1 VFDQI
6 EAAVQRV
13 YHCRCGNVVFFLN
26 SSCLNCGAKLGYEPR
41 LGQIFPL
48 EPGVQAE
55 TWQLTANP
63 GKVYQRCGNLLTAAS
78 CNWLVKVNREEYAP
92 PKTLCLSCRLNHV
105 IPDLSFPE
113 NAVLWG
119 RIEVA
124 KRRALSSLVVLGL
137 PMASRLEDP
146 RRGLAFDFLRS
157 PAGGLP
163 VLTRH
168 DNGTI
173 TLNIE
178 EADDARREQT
188 RVAMREPYR
197 TLVGHFRHEAGHY
210 YWYRLISG
218 SSWLELFRSVFGD
231 ERTEYMGALESH
243 YAEGPRRD
251 WRDHYV
257 TAYAS
262 IHPWEDWAETWAH
275 YLHMLDTLGTA
286 LSFGLRPDGVA
297 IPFEAFRPDV
307 LSQIE
312 PGLIEQG
319 LINQDQADDPTRFLS
334 LLNGWLKLTSALNEL
349 SRGMGQPDFYPFVL
363 PRPAVCKLY
372 FVHTLIRAVSAGQST
387 SSLLA
392 QGGHRI

>member
-1 VFDQI
+1 VFDEI

-13 YHCRCGNVVFFLN
+13 YHCRCGNVVFFQN
-26 SSCLNCGAKLGYEPR
+26 SKCLNCGAKLGYEPH
-41 LGQIFPL
+41 LGQVFPL
-48 EPGVQAE
+48 DPGLQPD
-55 TWQLTANP
+55 TWQVAAQP
-63 GKVYQRCGNLLTAAS
+63 GDVYQRCGNLNTAAA
-78 CNWLVKVNREEYAP
+78 CNWLVRIGHP
-92 PKTLCLSCRLNHV
+92 LCVSCRLNHF
-105 IPDLSFPE
+105 IPDLSFVE
-113 NAVLWG
+113 NGILWG

-146 RRGLAFDFLRS
+146 RRGLAFNFLRS
-157 PAGGLP
+157 PVGGPP

-188 RVAMREPYR
+188 RVAMRETYR
-197 TLVGHFRHEAGHY
+197 TLVGHFRHELGHY

-218 SSWLELFRSVFGD
+218 GSWLDLFRSVFGD
-231 ERTEYMGALESH
+231 ERTDYTAALERH
-243 YAEGPRRD
+243 YAERTGRD
-251 WRDHYV
+251 WRNQYV

-286 LSFGLRPDGVA
+286 HSFGLKPDGIA
-297 IPFEAFRPDV
+297 LPFEAFRADV
-307 LSQIE
+307 LAQIE
-312 PGLIEQG
+312 PELIAHG
-319 LINQDQADDPTRFLS
+319 QADDSTRFLS

-363 PRPAVCKLY
+363 PPPAVCKLY
-372 FVHTLIRAVSAGQST
+372 FVHTLIRAVAA
-387 SSLLA
+387 SLA
-392 QGGHRI
+392 A

>member
-13 YHCRCGNVVFFLN
+13 YRCRCGNVVFFLN
-26 SSCLNCGAKLGYEPR
+26 SSCLNCGAALGYEPH
-41 LGQIFPL
+41 LGQVFPL
-48 EPGVQAE
+48 EPGTQIG
-55 TWQLTANP
+55 TWQLPASQE
-63 GKVYQRCGNLLTAAS
+63 GAYQRCGNLLTAAA
-78 CNWLVKVNREEYAP
+78 CNWLVNLNREGYAP
-92 PKTLCLSCRLNHV
+92 ANPLCICCRLNRL

-113 NAVLWG
+113 NQILWG

-137 PMASRLEDP
+137 PMASRFEDP
-146 RRGLAFDFLRS
+146 QRGLAFDFLRS
-157 PAGGLP
+157 PQGGVP

-188 RVAMREPYR
+188 RIAMREPYR

-210 YWYRLISG
+210 YWYRLIANG
-218 SSWLELFRSVFGD
+218 AWLDRFRAVFGD
-231 ERTEYMGALESH
+231 DRADYMASLEKH

-251 WRDHYV
+251 WRGHYI

-286 LSFGLRPDGVA
+286 HSFGLSPDEVKL
-297 IPFEAFRPDV
+297 PFEAFRVNV

-312 PGLIEQG
+312 PSLIKPVR
-319 LINQDQADDPTRFLS
+319 ADDPARFLS

-363 PRPAVCKLY
+363 PRPAVRKLY
-372 FVHTLIRAVSAGQST
+372 FVHTLIRTASAETGY
-387 SSLLA
+387 
-392 QGGHRI
+392 